1 MTEDRLTATAER
13 GAGTQHLDVLDRVL
27 QVARSDNYQG
37 YSKHDGLNSPLLA
50 RVGGESRL
58 RRLGAIQVVTR
69 SPVDI
74 RPLVGVRKARNAKG
88 LSLFARALLAR
99 HRMTVLSRGDDP
111 AIPPAPPDG
120 GKTVL
125 SRGDDPAIPPAPP
138 DGGKTEADD
147 AREARELLD
156 WLIEH
161 PAPGFEWLC
170 WGYPYPWQ
178 DVGFFAPRDFPN
190 RVVTSFVGQALLDGY
205 ETLRDDRYLDAARQ
219 AVRFLLEAPKTLYED
234 DDRRCVSYVPD
245 LSVDWIVMDV
255 SALAG
260 ALAARLGALTDDKEL
275 AREGGRLVR
284 YVVSKQTDYGAW
296 FYADPPSASHIT
308 HDNYHTGFILDAILQ
323 YGLVT
328 GSDEFESAYRRGIEF
343 YERRLFEPDGAA
355 RFMSDRRYPV
365 DIHGCA
371 QGIITFSLQQRH
383 RGAGAETAARV
394 LAWTLGHMWDPGS
407 GWFYYQRRRGYRTRI
422 RELRWCQGWMSW
434 ALASYLE
441 NCGG

>member
-1 MTEDRLTATAER
+1 MTQDPKAAE
-13 GAGTQHLDVLDRVL
+13 VLDRVL
-27 QVARSDNYQG
+27 QVARSDRYEG

-50 RVGGESRL
+50 ALAGGSRL

-74 RPLVGVRKARNAKG
+74 RPLAGVRKARNAKG
-88 LSLFARALLAR
+88 LSLFSRALLAR
-99 HRMTVLSRGDDP
+99 HRMTGS
-111 AIPPAPPDG
+111 
-120 GKTVL
+120 
-125 SRGDDPAIPPAPP
+125 
-138 DGGKTEADD
+138 ADD
-147 AREARELLD
+147 ATEARELLD
-156 WLIEH
+156 WLIAH
-161 PAPGFEWLC
+161 PAPGFEQLC

-178 DVGFFAPRDFPN
+178 DVGFFAPRHFPN

-205 ETLRDDRYLDAARQ
+205 QTLHDDRYLDAAGR
-219 AVRFLLEAPKTLYED
+219 AVEFLLGAPKTMYED
-234 DDRRCVSYVPD
+234 EARWCVSYVPD
-245 LSVDWIVMDV
+245 PDIDWIVMDV
-255 SALAG
+255 SALTG
-260 ALAARLGALTDDKEL
+260 ALAARLGALRSDAEL
-275 AREGGRLVR
+275 IRQGGRLVR

-296 FYADPPSASHIT
+296 FYAEPPSASHIT
-308 HDNYHTGFILDAILQ
+308 HDNYHTGFILDAIQ
-323 YGLVT
+323 GYGLAA
-328 GSDEFESAYRRGIEF
+328 GSDEFETVYKHGAEF
-343 YERRLFEPDGAA
+343 YEQRLFEPDGAA
-355 RFMSDRRYPV
+355 RFMSDRLYPV